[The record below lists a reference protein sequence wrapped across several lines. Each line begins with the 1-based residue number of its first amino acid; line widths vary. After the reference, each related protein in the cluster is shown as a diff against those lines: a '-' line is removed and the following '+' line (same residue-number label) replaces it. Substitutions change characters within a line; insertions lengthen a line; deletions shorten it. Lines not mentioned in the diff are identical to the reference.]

1 MSSIPTKQIDGDVAV
16 GRNVSAGGNANVQ
29 GNVRIGH
36 DLKVEGWFDAKNIK
50 GPVKG
55 LFLSEAKLKATYQFP
70 EEGWYALVGTT
81 LPAALY
87 VTEGGEW
94 KSTGQN
100 AGSPETDLTEYRAE
114 LEELQGKVENN
125 ELQSVS
131 VTAGN
136 NSATLTVKSKGK
148 TVSCAVPVANSE
160 HGGIIT
166 FSDFVRIGTADK
178 RDGTYP
184 IETVVELKTDTTL
197 EIPES
202 NAVGVDN
209 LLQAVM
215 VDDTSKIYPHV
226 VTDGDALQLWVYVY
240 ATQVTYFADAWGDM
254 PELGIASTR
263 RYKQAAALLVDVIN
277 SKLYMWSDDQSS
289 LLALVTEGDKGI
301 EGGIATLGA
310 DGKVPATQ
318 MPQDV
323 YAVQGYDSD
332 MDAAGITVSDS
343 EIAANYRVVWLAN
356 ADGTGRFAAEAVPA
370 AVGQPLHARWPGS
383 ERMCGA
389 NGKPRP
395 GKLYIRKSDM
405 AIMTV
410 ADGGQKLERAG
421 GDDIDAIKG
430 VAGGLAPLGA
440 DGKVPAAY
448 LPAQDAT
455 IRFAEVVRRPGATID
470 SGQPAGTFT
479 VVWLDS
485 SAATDY
491 VWEAPGAEETPL
503 AGRFVARVQNIPVDP
518 DSGVEQAES
527 ESGGDVGSTVTYH
540 ADWEGRSEVCDSDGS
555 PLFFRTYLC
564 TATGRQY
571 DRPAS
576 GTGLRC
582 IAAPP
587 MDAKK
592 ALLADL
598 WNEASCNDGWGG
610 NPSTRTVHGHY
621 DPDTDEW
628 LLNRL
633 SLSYAEAIATWYAGT
648 PRNYDATMFY
658 GGQHIIRTN
667 LPPRFDATNSV
678 KFQQAFI
685 GCTNMEVANIGAANT
700 CNNMFYA
707 VPKLKKVIGT
717 MTGGG
722 NPAPYMTCPVEE
734 MHFGWWGT
742 AVQAYDLRNLPAL
755 DADSL
760 QWMITNATATTQGT
774 RQVTLHAD
782 AYARLTD
789 EMKAQ
794 AAEKSITFIQFS

>member
-1 MSSIPTKQIDGDVAV
+1 MAIDTSSLSQLITEFRQLSVKDSVSPESLGYLLDRIRELIASASSAEDVANAIEQTLSNALEKTGPVVTGFSETTSDADKLTVHPISCLLTGQSGTESQVVLPGALPNQAGVMTAQQLTMLKAADSRPAPLFVETVDELMSDSDFEIPDTNAFDYANILQWVNANTSGDVYA
-16 GRNVSAGGNANVQ
+16 
-29 GNVRIGH
+29 RITT
-36 DLKVEGWFDAKNIK
+36 DSEG
-50 GPVKG
+50 
-55 LFLSEAKLKATYQFP
+55 
-70 EEGWYALVGTT
+70 
-81 LPAALY
+81 
-87 VTEGGEW
+87 
-94 KSTGQN
+94 
-100 AGSPETDLTEYRAE
+100 
-114 LEELQGKVENN
+114 
-125 ELQSVS
+125 
-131 VTAGN
+131 
-136 NSATLTVKSKGK
+136 
-148 TVSCAVPVANSE
+148 
-160 HGGIIT
+160 
-166 FSDFVRIGTADK
+166 
-178 RDGTYP
+178 
-184 IETVVELKTDTTL
+184 
-197 EIPES
+197 
-202 NAVGVDN
+202 
-209 LLQAVM
+209 
-215 VDDTSKIYPHV
+215 
-226 VTDGDALQLWVYVY
+226 LQL
-240 ATQVTYFADAWGDM
+240 QVTVYKTNETYYTDAWGDM

-310 DGKVPATQ
+310 DGKVPAAQ

-332 MDAAGITVSDS
+332 MDAAGVTVSDS
-343 EIAANYRVVWLAN
+343 EITANYRVVWLVN

-370 AVGQPLHARWPGS
+370 AVGQPLHARWPDS

-430 VAGGLAPLGA
+430 VAGGIAPLGD

-470 SGQPAGTFT
+470 SGQPAGNFS

-491 VWEAPGAEETPL
+491 VWKAPGAEETPL
-503 AGRFVARVQNIPVDP
+503 AGRFVARVQSIPLDP
-518 DSGVEQAES
+518 GQGVEQAES

-540 ADWEGRSEVCDSDGS
+540 ADWEGRSEVCNSDGS
-555 PLFFRTYLC
+555 PLSFRSYLC

-571 DRPAS
+571 DRPAG

-610 NPSTRTVHGHY
+610 NPATRTVHGHY
-621 DPDTDEW
+621 DPDTDKW
-628 LLNRL
+628 PLNRL

-658 GGQHIIRTN
+658 GGQHTIRTN
-667 LPPRFDATNSV
+667 LPPRVDGTNSV

-722 NPAPYMTCPVEE
+722 NPALHMTCPVEE

-742 AVQAYDLRNLPAL
+742 AVQAYDLRNLPDL
-755 DADSL
+755 NVDSL

-774 RQVTLHAD
+774 RTVTLHAD

-794 AAEKSITFIQFS
+794 ASEKSITFIQFS

>member
-1 MSSIPTKQIDGDVAV
+1 MALTQDQQAI
-16 GRNVSAGGNANVQ
+16 
-29 GNVRIGH
+29 
-36 DLKVEGWFDAKNIK
+36 FDAVISALRTNSKTIEQMTPQTTLGANDWFEVSGGKKVSYTVLASLIK
-50 GPVKG
+50 A
-55 LFLSEAKLKATYQFP
+55 LLSEDTSAMQTAI
-70 EEGWYALVGTT
+70 
-81 LPAALY
+81 
-87 VTEGGEW
+87 
-94 KSTGQN
+94 S
-100 AGSPETDLTEYRAE
+100 
-114 LEELQGKVENN
+114 NN

-131 VTAGN
+131 VTSGN

-148 TVSCAVPVANSE
+148 TVTCSVPVARM
-160 HGGIIT
+160 GGAGFIT
-166 FSDFVRIGTADK
+166 GEQSQNLDAANK
-178 RDGTYP
+178 RDNTFP
-184 IETVVELKTDTTL
+184 VETVNALKTGSSLADGYLGGTINEVETSIREIEHTLGIGASSQIYAWVTTDT
-197 EIPES
+197 ES
-202 NAVGVDN
+202 VQLN
-209 LLQAVM
+209 M
-215 VDDTSKIYPHV
+215 RF
-226 VTDGDALQLWVYVY
+226 DGSQ
-240 ATQVTYFADAWGDM
+240 TIYFADVWGDM

-277 SKLYMWSDDQSS
+277 SKLYMWTDDQSS
-289 LLALVTEGDKGI
+289 LLTVVMETDKGAPS
-301 EGGIATLGA
+301 GIATLGA
-310 DGKVPATQ
+310 DGKVPAAQ

-332 MDAAGITVSDS
+332 MDAAGVTVSDNA
-343 EIAANYRVVWLAN
+343 ITANYRVVWLAD

-455 IRFAEVVRRPGATID
+455 IRFAEVVRQPGATID

-491 VWEAPGAEETPL
+491 VWKAPGAQETPL

-518 DSGVEQAES
+518 GPGVGQAES

-540 ADWEGRSEVCDSDGS
+540 ADWNGRAEVCDSDGS
-555 PLFFRTYLC
+555 PLLFRTYLC

-571 DRPAS
+571 DRPTGS
-576 GTGLRC
+576 TGLRC

-587 MDAKK
+587 MDTKK

-598 WNEASCNDGWGG
+598 WNEACCNDGWGG

-621 DPDTDEW
+621 DPDTDKW
-628 LLNRL
+628 LLNGL

-658 GGQHIIRTN
+658 GGQHTIRTN
-667 LPPRFDATNSV
+667 LPPQVDATNSV

-717 MTGGG
+717 MNGGG

-742 AVQAYDLRNLPAL
+742 NAQAYDLRNLPNLNA
-755 DADSL
+755 ASL
-760 QWMITNATATTQGT
+760 EWMISGNNAGASV
-774 RQVTLHAD
+774 RPVTLHAD

-789 EMKAQ
+789 DMLAR
-794 AAEKSITFIQFS
+794 AAEKNITFISAA

>member
-16 GRNVSAGGNANVQ
+16 GRNVSAGGNVNVQ

-55 LFLSEAKLKATYQFP
+55 LFLTEAKLNAAYQFP
-70 EEGWYALVGTT
+70 EDGWYALVGTT

-94 KSTGQN
+94 KPTGQN
-100 AGSPETDLTEYRAE
+100 AGSPGTDLTEYRAE
-114 LEELQGKVENN
+114 LEGLQGKVENN

-166 FSDFVRIGTADK
+166 FSDFVKIGTADK

-184 IETVVELKTDTTL
+184 IETVEELKTDTTL
-197 EIPES
+197 EISES
-202 NAVGVDN
+202 NAVSVGN

-310 DGKVPATQ
+310 DGKVPAAQ

-332 MDAAGITVSDS
+332 MDAAGVTVSDS
-343 EIAANYRVVWLAN
+343 EITANYRVVWLAD
-356 ADGTGRFAAEAVPA
+356 AGGTGRFAAEAVPA

-455 IRFAEVVRRPGATID
+455 IRFAEVVRQPGATID

-491 VWEAPGAEETPL
+491 VWKAPGAQETPL

-518 DSGVEQAES
+518 GPGVGQAES
-527 ESGGDVGSTVTYH
+527 ESGDVGSTVTYH
-540 ADWEGRSEVCDSDGS
+540 ADWDGRSEVCDSDGS
-555 PLFFRTYLC
+555 PLPFRTYLC

-571 DRPAS
+571 DRPAG

-610 NPSTRTVHGHY
+610 NPATRTVHGHY
-621 DPDTDEW
+621 DPDTDKW

-667 LPPRFDATNSV
+667 LPPRVDGTNSV

-722 NPAPYMTCPVEE
+722 NPALHMTCPVEE

-742 AVQAYDLRNLPAL
+742 AVQAYDLRNLPNL
-755 DADSL
+755 NADSL
-760 QWMITNATATTQGT
+760 QWMITNAQATTSGT

-794 AAEKSITFIQFS
+794 ASEKSITFIQFS

>member
-1 MSSIPTKQIDGDVAV
+1 MAIDTSSLSQLITEFRQLSVKDSVSPESLGYLLDRIRELIASASSAEDVANAIEQTLSNALEKTGPVVTGFSETTSDADKLTVHPISCLLTGQSGTESQVVLPGALPNQAGVMTAQQLTMLKAADSRPAPLFVETVDELMSDSDFEIPDTHAFDYANILQWVNANTSGDVYA
-16 GRNVSAGGNANVQ
+16 
-29 GNVRIGH
+29 RITT
-36 DLKVEGWFDAKNIK
+36 DSEG
-50 GPVKG
+50 
-55 LFLSEAKLKATYQFP
+55 
-70 EEGWYALVGTT
+70 
-81 LPAALY
+81 
-87 VTEGGEW
+87 
-94 KSTGQN
+94 
-100 AGSPETDLTEYRAE
+100 
-114 LEELQGKVENN
+114 
-125 ELQSVS
+125 
-131 VTAGN
+131 
-136 NSATLTVKSKGK
+136 
-148 TVSCAVPVANSE
+148 
-160 HGGIIT
+160 
-166 FSDFVRIGTADK
+166 
-178 RDGTYP
+178 
-184 IETVVELKTDTTL
+184 
-197 EIPES
+197 
-202 NAVGVDN
+202 
-209 LLQAVM
+209 
-215 VDDTSKIYPHV
+215 
-226 VTDGDALQLWVYVY
+226 LQL
-240 ATQVTYFADAWGDM
+240 QVTVYKTNETYYTDAWGDM

-289 LLALVTEGDKGI
+289 LLALVTEGDKGVA
-301 EGGIATLGA
+301 GGIAPLGA
-310 DGKVPATQ
+310 DGKVPAAQ

-332 MDAAGITVSDS
+332 MDAAGVTVSDS
-343 EIAANYRVVWLAN
+343 EITANYRVVWLVN
-356 ADGTGRFAAEAVPA
+356 ADGTGRFAAEAVPSL
-370 AVGQPLHARWPGS
+370 VGQPLHARWPGS

-455 IRFAEVVRRPGATID
+455 IRFAEVVRQPGATID
-470 SGQPAGTFT
+470 SGRPAGTFS

-491 VWEAPGAEETPL
+491 AWKAPSDKETPL

-571 DRPAS
+571 DRPAT

-610 NPSTRTVHGHY
+610 NPATRTVHGHY
-621 DPDTDEW
+621 DPDADKW
-628 LLNRL
+628 LLNGL
-633 SLSYAEAIATWYAGT
+633 TLGYDEAIATWYAGT

-658 GGQHIIRTN
+658 GGQHTIRTN

-700 CNNMFYA
+700 CTNMFYA

-717 MTGGG
+717 MNGGG
-722 NPAPYMTCPVEE
+722 NPALYMTCPVEE

-755 DADSL
+755 NADSL

-774 RQVTLHAD
+774 RTVTLHAD

-794 AAEKSITFIQFS
+794 ASEKSITFIQFS

>member
-1 MSSIPTKQIDGDVAV
+1 MGLNNKTNLKSQASTIRHEDREGLNTAERV
-16 GRNVSAGGNANVQ
+16 G
-29 GNVRIGH
+29 
-36 DLKVEGWFDAKNIK
+36 KV
-50 GPVKG
+50 
-55 LFLSEAKLKATYQFP
+55 
-70 EEGWYALVGTT
+70 
-81 LPAALY
+81 
-87 VTEGGEW
+87 
-94 KSTGQN
+94 
-100 AGSPETDLTEYRAE
+100 
-114 LEELQGKVENN
+114 LEELIEATDVSLTTETSARVQAVNSINSQVSIATSAIQTAISNN

-131 VTAGN
+131 VTSGN

-148 TVSCAVPVANSE
+148 TVTCSVPVARMGGAGFITGEQSQNLDAANKRDNTFPVETVNTLRAGSSLADGYLGGTINEVETSIREIE
-160 HGGIIT
+160 HTLG
-166 FSDFVRIGTADK
+166 IGTSSQIYAWV
-178 RDGTYP
+178 T
-184 IETVVELKTDTTL
+184 TDT
-197 EIPES
+197 ES
-202 NAVGVDN
+202 VQLN
-209 LLQAVM
+209 M
-215 VDDTSKIYPHV
+215 RF
-226 VTDGDALQLWVYVY
+226 DGSQ
-240 ATQVTYFADAWGDM
+240 TIYFADAWGDM

-289 LLALVTEGDKGI
+289 LLALVTEGDKG
-301 EGGIATLGA
+301 
-310 DGKVPATQ
+310 
-318 MPQDV
+318 
-323 YAVQGYDSD
+323 
-332 MDAAGITVSDS
+332 
-343 EIAANYRVVWLAN
+343 
-356 ADGTGRFAAEAVPA
+356 
-370 AVGQPLHARWPGS
+370 
-383 ERMCGA
+383 
-389 NGKPRP
+389 
-395 GKLYIRKSDM
+395 
-405 AIMTV
+405 
-410 ADGGQKLERAG
+410 
-421 GDDIDAIKG
+421 

-455 IRFAEVVRRPGATID
+455 IRFAEVVRQPGATID
-470 SGQPAGTFT
+470 SGRPAGTFS

-491 VWEAPGAEETPL
+491 AWKAPSDKETPL
-503 AGRFVARVQNIPVDP
+503 AGRFVARVQSIPVDP
-518 DSGVEQAES
+518 GPGVEQAES
-527 ESGGDVGSTVTYH
+527 ESGDVGSTVTYH
-540 ADWEGRSEVCDSDGS
+540 ADWEGRSEVCNGDGS

-598 WNEASCNDGWGG
+598 WNEACCNQGWGG

-633 SLSYAEAIATWYAGT
+633 RLSYAEAIATWYAGT

-658 GGQHIIRTN
+658 GGQHTIRTN

-685 GCTNMEVANIGAANT
+685 GCANMEVANIGAANT

-722 NPAPYMTCPVEE
+722 NPALYMTCPVEE

-742 AVQAYDLRNLPAL
+742 AVQAYDLRNLPDL
-755 DADSL
+755 NVDSL
-760 QWMITNATATTQGT
+760 QWMITNAQATTSGT
-774 RQVTLHAD
+774 RQVTLHAY

-794 AAEKSITFIQFS
+794 ASEKSITFIQFS

>member
-16 GRNVSAGGNANVQ
+16 GRNVSAGGNVNVQ

-55 LFLSEAKLKATYQFP
+55 LFLTEAKLNAAYQFP
-70 EEGWYALVGTT
+70 EDGWYALVGTT

-94 KSTGQN
+94 KPTGQN
-100 AGSPETDLTEYRAE
+100 AGSPGTDLTEYRAE

-131 VTAGN
+131 MTAGN

-148 TVSCAVPVANSE
+148 TVTCAVPVANSE

-166 FSDFVRIGTADK
+166 FSDFVKIGTADK

-184 IETVVELKTDTTL
+184 VETVEELKTDTTL

-202 NAVGVDN
+202 NVVSVDN

-289 LLALVTEGDKGI
+289 LLALVTEGDKG
-301 EGGIATLGA
+301 
-310 DGKVPATQ
+310 
-318 MPQDV
+318 
-323 YAVQGYDSD
+323 
-332 MDAAGITVSDS
+332 
-343 EIAANYRVVWLAN
+343 
-356 ADGTGRFAAEAVPA
+356 
-370 AVGQPLHARWPGS
+370 
-383 ERMCGA
+383 
-389 NGKPRP
+389 
-395 GKLYIRKSDM
+395 
-405 AIMTV
+405 
-410 ADGGQKLERAG
+410 
-421 GDDIDAIKG
+421 

-440 DGKVPAAY
+440 DGKVSAAY

-455 IRFAEVVRRPGATID
+455 IRFAEVVRQPGATID

-491 VWEAPGAEETPL
+491 VWKAPGAQETPL

-518 DSGVEQAES
+518 GPGVGQAES

-540 ADWEGRSEVCDSDGS
+540 ADWEGRSEVCNSNGS
-555 PLFFRTYLC
+555 PLIFRTYLC
-564 TATGRQY
+564 AATGRQY
-571 DRPAS
+571 DRPA
-576 GTGLRC
+576 GGIGLRC

-610 NPSTRTVHGHY
+610 NPATRTVHGHY
-621 DPDTDEW
+621 DPDTDKW

-667 LPPRFDATNSV
+667 LPPRVDGTNSV

-722 NPAPYMTCPVEE
+722 NPALHMTCPVEE

-742 AVQAYDLRNLPAL
+742 AVQAYDLRNLPDL
-755 DADSL
+755 NVDSL

-774 RQVTLHAD
+774 RTVTLHAD

>member
-1 MSSIPTKQIDGDVAV
+1 MALTQDQQAI
-16 GRNVSAGGNANVQ
+16 
-29 GNVRIGH
+29 
-36 DLKVEGWFDAKNIK
+36 FDAVISALRTNSKTIEQMTPQTTLGANDWFEVSGGKKVSYTVLASLIK
-50 GPVKG
+50 A
-55 LFLSEAKLKATYQFP
+55 LLSEDTSAMQTAI
-70 EEGWYALVGTT
+70 
-81 LPAALY
+81 
-87 VTEGGEW
+87 
-94 KSTGQN
+94 S
-100 AGSPETDLTEYRAE
+100 
-114 LEELQGKVENN
+114 NN

-131 VTAGN
+131 VTSGN

-148 TVSCAVPVANSE
+148 TVTCSVPVARMGGAGFITGEQSQNLDAANKRDNTFPVETVNTLRAGSSLADGYLGGTINEVETSIREIE
-160 HGGIIT
+160 HTLG
-166 FSDFVRIGTADK
+166 IGTSSQIYAWV
-178 RDGTYP
+178 T
-184 IETVVELKTDTTL
+184 TDT
-197 EIPES
+197 ES
-202 NAVGVDN
+202 VQLN
-209 LLQAVM
+209 M
-215 VDDTSKIYPHV
+215 RF
-226 VTDGDALQLWVYVY
+226 DGSQ
-240 ATQVTYFADAWGDM
+240 TIYFADAWGDM

-289 LLALVTEGDKGI
+289 LLALVTEGDKG
-301 EGGIATLGA
+301 
-310 DGKVPATQ
+310 
-318 MPQDV
+318 
-323 YAVQGYDSD
+323 
-332 MDAAGITVSDS
+332 
-343 EIAANYRVVWLAN
+343 
-356 ADGTGRFAAEAVPA
+356 
-370 AVGQPLHARWPGS
+370 
-383 ERMCGA
+383 
-389 NGKPRP
+389 
-395 GKLYIRKSDM
+395 
-405 AIMTV
+405 
-410 ADGGQKLERAG
+410 
-421 GDDIDAIKG
+421 

-455 IRFAEVVRRPGATID
+455 IRFAEVVRQPGATID

-491 VWEAPGAEETPL
+491 AWKAPGAEETPL
-503 AGRFVARVQNIPVDP
+503 AGRFVARVQSIPVDP
-518 DSGVEQAES
+518 DPGVEQAES

-540 ADWEGRSEVCDSDGS
+540 ADWDGRSEVCDSDGS
-555 PLFFRTYLC
+555 PLLFRTYLC

-571 DRPAS
+571 DRPAG

-582 IAAPP
+582 IAVPP

-610 NPSTRTVHGHY
+610 NPATRTVHGHY
-621 DPDTDEW
+621 DPDTDKW

-667 LPPRFDATNSV
+667 LPPRVDGTNSV

-722 NPAPYMTCPVEE
+722 NPALHMTCPVEE

-742 AVQAYDLRNLPAL
+742 AVQAYDLRNLPNL
-755 DADSL
+755 NADSL
-760 QWMITNATATTQGT
+760 QWMITNAQATTSGT

-794 AAEKSITFIQFS
+794 ASEKSITFIQFS